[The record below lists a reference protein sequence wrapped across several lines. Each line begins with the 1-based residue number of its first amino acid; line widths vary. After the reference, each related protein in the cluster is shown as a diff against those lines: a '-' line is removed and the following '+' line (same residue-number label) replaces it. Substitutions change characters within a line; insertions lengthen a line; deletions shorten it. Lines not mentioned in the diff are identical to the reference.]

1 MRRHHCSP
9 PLEPLPARPVRVSI
23 PRGPVAVATNA
34 CVRRAKPQLKP
45 TSKSQARYR
54 LSSRPAV
61 RARFFQEIL
70 FNANDSNVI

>member
-9 PLEPLPARPVRVSI
+9 PLEPLPARPVRVSF

-45 TSKSQARYR
+45 TSRVGTIQVELPSGRPRAF
-54 LSSRPAV
+54 LSGNIV
-61 RARFFQEIL
+61 
-70 FNANDSNVI
+70 